1 MARTTTTALVVGAVV
16 LLVARLRLQV
26 GKLLHY
32 ARFPVDY
39 DAVRREGVLAV
50 ARRRPLVPYGFDRPS
65 RWTGDAPRC
74 PYAKTDAMPVDVIE
88 LLTRH
93 DPITGVRLGTS
104 VFIEGG
110 EAETRSV
117 RKNMYRRG
125 VDDAAVEEYRSTV
138 ARLGPLDVSCHDAAL
153 RHAASITW
161 RIHFGRA
168 PRAEELR
175 DTVEMCHAITRALNG
190 DVFASVE
197 GAKARVHAAV
207 VGAREGML
215 GRWRKAGLSTEDR
228 YVELAHNLFG
238 MTIQWCFL
246 LVRMAR
252 TGTAGFAT
260 LESAA
265 AFVLDDPPAK
275 VAASRVDGALV
286 LHDLEARC
294 RRARRPVVFD
304 PSPPT
309 AETVGSPDDEHY
321 APFGAGAR
329 RCPGEWL
336 TYVFLTAVT
345 VRASASSWSSIPPKL
360 LGVAHV

>member
-1 MARTTTTALVVGAVV
+1 MRTTTALAVGAVV
-16 LLVARLRLQV
+16 LVVIRLRLQL

-117 RKNMYRRG
+117 RKGMYRRG
-125 VDDAAVEEYRSTV
+125 LDDAAVEEYRSCI
-138 ARLGPLDVSCHDAAL
+138 ARLGPLHIASHEDAL
-153 RHAASITW
+153 RHSASITW
-161 RIHFGRA
+161 WIHFGRA
-168 PRAEELR
+168 PRAEELL
-175 DTVEMCHAITRALNG
+175 DVVELCHAITRALNG
-190 DVFASVE
+190 DVFASAE

-207 VGAREGML
+207 VNAREGML
-215 GRWRKAGLSTEDR
+215 GRWRQAGLSTEDR

-252 TGTAGFAT
+252 TGTAGFET
-260 LESAA
+260 LEAAA

-286 LHDLEARC
+286 LHDIEARC

-309 AETVGSPDDEHY
+309 AETVGSPGDEHY

-336 TYVFLTAVT
+336 TYVFLTTVA
-345 VRASASSWSSIPPKL
+345 VRASASSWSSIPPKM
-360 LGVAHV
+360 LGVARV